1 MRRVIK
7 LSLHDSALG
16 FIRELD
22 ALFDQSPIAMVFNDR
37 ELRARRTNAAFRRL
51 TGLPDEAITGGLQ
64 RSTAAREP
72 HPAGGFVTHPAGV
85 AAQHRVLVPEH
96 EQLSILG
103 QIPAEHEGS
112 EAEYPANQQVD
123 DLEQHSASQPSSRR
137 GCWR

>member
-72 HPAGGFVTHPAGV
+72 HPVGGFVTHRPAWRRSTAFSCRSTNSSASLARSRRNMR
-85 AAQHRVLVPEH
+85 AAR
-96 EQLSILG
+96 LSIRRT
-103 QIPAEHEGS
+103 
-112 EAEYPANQQVD
+112 
-123 DLEQHSASQPSSRR
+123 SR
-137 GCWR
+137 